1 MAQIIPDDEQE
12 VVEERVV
19 VRRRPAEMFDPGRII
34 CYLTDFI
41 EAVLLIRFVLRAA
54 GANSGNGF
62 VSFMYALTAPLVA
75 PFPGIFPNPRPA
87 GYVIEWST
95 PTAMLICVLIA
106 ILLVRL
112 LRLPWEA

>member
-19 VRRRPAEMFDPGRII
+19 VRRRRAEMFDPGRII
-34 CYLTDFI
+34 FYLTDFI
-41 EAVLLIRFVLRAA
+41 EATLLIRFVLRAA
-54 GANSGNGF
+54 GANPGSGF

-75 PFPGIFPNPRPA
+75 PFRGIFPNPGQA

-95 PTAMLICVLIA
+95 LVAMLIYGLIA